1 MHKWLGMVLML
12 LCFTA
17 NAQELNCDVKINF
30 ERITDANTQVF
41 KTLERALSDFVNN
54 TRWTNRNFG
63 RSEKIECS
71 MYFNVSAYDG
81 NSFSATLQV
90 QSSRPVFNSTYS
102 SPVLNHNDKDV
113 SFTYNEGQV
122 LFYNANS
129 FDNNLISIVAFY
141 ASMIIGLDADSYQL
155 NGGTDAFTAAQ
166 NIVSLAQSSGY
177 KGWNQGEGGNQ
188 NRYFMVTDILSN
200 TFAPYRE
207 ALYQYHIQG
216 LDVMADNL
224 KKGKEGTAAAIK
236 TLANVHKVRPNAFLT
251 RMFFDA
257 KSDEIVAMFSG
268 GPNIPISEIVENLN
282 RISPLNSNKWS
293 NIK

>member
-268 GPNIPISEIVENLN
+268 GPNIPVSEIVENLN
-282 RISPLNSNKWS
+282 RISPLNSTKWS